1 MLKSKAIKK
10 RFHLSNTLRRYYKAY
25 YNEHMLRNYRFIYD
39 KRQSFV
45 KDGKRIEY
53 EATSLKASKYKEG
66 DDPLVR
72 APNWIVEKSRLKY
85 GTLAGEISYFKTM
98 QDFKDGKIEKR
109 FCDRLFFDFDIDDNP
124 QVKELKGEFKKAN
137 ETLTGKAY
145 RNKYVELQGLFRE
158 LIFNEDL
165 LQDVFMNAKHLVEHL
180 QTYNLKPFLV
190 FSGSKGFH
198 VNVFFNEIQLTNLS
212 DIQKTLAHTYIDEL
226 KLNKEYFDF
235 NVFDRTRAQKR
246 LQRIQYATHS
256 KTGLITRPLD
266 PQITYDELLDI
277 IESRKRRP
285 VKFNFD
291 DYVAPAGFTTMLNK
305 LDNEIAFKKAE
316 RRKRLE
322 RENRA
327 KRLELQKRYG
337 ENFKS
342 FNEIDL
348 RDIASAY
355 GIDGKRQGDK
365 TIVSCPF
372 HHDTHP
378 SAVIYPSRFY
388 CSTCAISLNYYEFI
402 SRLEGTTDKDKI
414 LTIAR
419 GFL

>member
-1 MLKSKAIKK
+1 MLKHKNIS
-10 RFHLSNTLRRYYKAY
+10 HLPRALQRYWRAY
-25 YNEHMLRNYRFIYD
+25 YNDNMLRNYRFLYD

-53 EATSLKASKYKEG
+53 EATSLKADKYDE
-66 DDPLVR
+66 DDSPTR
-72 APNWIVEKSRLKY
+72 APQWIFEKSRLKY

-98 QDFKDGKIEKR
+98 QDFKDASIKLR
-109 FCDRLFFDFDIDDNP
+109 YCDRLFFDFDIDDNP
-124 QVKELKGEFKKAN
+124 EVKQLKKEFKQCN
-137 ETLTGKAY
+137 MTLEGKAY
-145 RNKYVELQGLFRE
+145 GNKYVELQKRFKE
-158 LIFNEDL
+158 LIFEHDL
-165 LQDVFMNAKHLVEHL
+165 LQDVFDNARRLVEYL
-180 QTYNLKPFLV
+180 QRFGLHPFLI

-198 VNVFFNEIQLTNLS
+198 VNVFFNEMQITHLS

-246 LQRIQYATHS
+246 LQRVQYARHS

-266 PQITYDELLDI
+266 PQITYDEMLETIRDK
-277 IESRKRRP
+277 SRRP
-285 VKFNFD
+285 VDFNFD
-291 DYVAPAGFTTMLNK
+291 DYVAPQGFNRMLMK
-305 LDNEIAFKKAE
+305 LDKEIAFKKAE

-322 RENRA
+322 RENRE
-327 KRLELQKRYG
+327 KRLALQKKYG

-342 FNEIDL
+342 FNDIDL

-355 GIDGKRQGDK
+355 GIDGRRESDK
-365 TIVSCPF
+365 TIVNCPF
-372 HHDTHP
+372 HHDVHP
-378 SAVIYPSRFY
+378 SAVIYSRRFY

-414 LTIAR
+414 LDIAR